1 VQSIEQ
7 KVLVV
12 TTLFEV
18 NMNIKEIIEFAIKE
32 DMPSG
37 DATTDSI
44 FTTESIE
51 GKLIIKE
58 DGVIS
63 GIEVAKEVYNYFPGV
78 ELEFFYKDGDLVKV
92 GDLLGTVKGL
102 AKSILKGERIAL
114 NIMQRMSGIATTTF
128 KYVQEIKDFNTK
140 ILDTRKTTPNLRV
153 LEKLAV
159 LHGGGTNHR
168 FSLSDMV
175 MIKDN
180 HIKAAGS
187 IAEAV
192 KKVKEHTD
200 ISIEVEVENLEM
212 FQLAIKEDIDVI
224 MLDNMSNED
233 MKKAVELNNGK
244 KLEASGNVTLSRLK
258 GIAETGVDYIS
269 VGALT
274 HSYKSLDISLKF

>member
-1 VQSIEQ
+1 M
-7 KVLVV
+7 K
-12 TTLFEV
+12 
-18 NMNIKEIIEFAIKE
+18 IKEIIEYAIKE

-44 FTTESIE
+44 FKNESSTANFV
-51 GKLIIKE
+51 IKE
-58 DGVIS
+58 TGVIS
-63 GIEVAKEVYNYFPGV
+63 GIEVAKLVYSYFEGV
-78 ELEFFYKDGDLVKV
+78 ELEFFFSDGDHVNT
-92 GDLLGTVKGL
+92 GDLLGKIKGL
-102 AKSILKGERIAL
+102 TKSILKGERIAL
-114 NIMQRMSGIATTTF
+114 NIMQRMSGIATTTRKF
-128 KYVQEIKDFNTK
+128 VDEVSEFDVK

-153 LEKLAV
+153 LEKQAV

-192 KKVKEHTD
+192 KRVKKN
-200 ISIEVEVENLEM
+200 SSLKIEVEVENLEM
-212 FQLAIKEDIDVI
+212 FQLALLEDIDVI
-224 MLDNMSNED
+224 MLDNMSNDD
-233 MKKAVELNNGK
+233 MTTAVSLNNDK
-244 KLEASGNVTLSRLK
+244 MLEASGNVTLERLVD
-258 GIAETGVDYIS
+258 IAKTGVDYIS

>member
-1 VQSIEQ
+1 
-7 KVLVV
+7 
-12 TTLFEV
+12 
-18 NMNIKEIIEFAIKE
+18 MNIKEIIEFAIKE

-78 ELEFFYKDGDLVKV
+78 ELEFFYKDGDIVKV

-114 NIMQRMSGIATTTF
+114 NIMQRMSGIATTTN
-128 KYVQEIKDFNTK
+128 KYVQEIKEFNTK

-233 MKKAVELNNGK
+233 MKKAVGLNNGK